1 MSFVN
6 HLHRHHDLGRGRS
19 RSGVR
24 GRNSKIDDRNS
35 TFQKRFPVFTQP
47 RQARPFL
54 HARTG
59 TPQMSPCF
67 DSSRLDD
74 RPATLNFPP
83 FGEPPVRA
91 PKPAHFPASFDRQSA
106 DVTNLPD
113 WLDDQPVPGETQPS
127 AERHVTEER
136 R

>member
-24 GRNSKIDDRNS
+24 GRNSEIETETLLSRNA
-35 TFQKRFPVFTQP
+35 FQFSRI
-47 RQARPFL
+47 
-54 HARTG
+54 
-59 TPQMSPCF
+59 

-74 RPATLNFPP
+74 RPATLNLPP
-83 FGEPPVRA
+83 FGMPPVRA
-91 PKPAHFPASFDRQSA
+91 PKPDHFLASFERQSA

-113 WLDDQPVPGETQPS
+113 WLDDQPVPGEAQPS
-127 AERHVTEER
+127 VERHVTEER